1 MDFLPI
7 PQKAEYG
14 DVVFEISYKS
24 FIVLQSTRRRML
36 AFCAN
41 AAKLHIA
48 GNRAICTYKK
58 RHGCKRRYYT

>member
-24 FIVLQSTRRRML
+24 FIVLQNTNEGCLLLRKCCKAAYRRKQGYMYL
-36 AFCAN
+36 
-41 AAKLHIA
+41 
-48 GNRAICTYKK
+48 
-58 RHGCKRRYYT
+58 